1 MRATLDCTAGE
12 IAQVLGWA
20 VATMHHITHSRWAK
34 EGQTLF
40 DLKGWPIDAWIGD
53 CARHD

>member
-12 IAQVLGWA
+12 IAQVPGWA